1 VALQVSSVEDY
12 HAWRRGAEAVAER
25 ADAEAWRADP
35 ESSVYDARL
44 LREQTE
50 ELTRTREAGKALE
63 LVPLLRE
70 ALYRHLGELADPRL
84 YARTPLGTKHLVEA
98 FYEEALACIAYLA
111 DPDQTGLSPKFTLAG
126 FRRAAH
132 IFGRSAL
139 LLSGG
144 ATLGFF
150 HLGVVKALSE
160 QGLLPNVLSGAS
172 MGALIACGTGVR
184 TDEELDALFAN
195 PRVIRTDALKRLPPK
210 RAASE
215 RAVYDHARLEEV
227 VANNCGDY
235 TFEEAHARTGR
246 TVSISVSPTRER
258 QKPRVLCHYTTPNV
272 LMNSAAVASASIPG
286 AFPGAM
292 LRQRGPS
299 GERIPYMPTERWIDG
314 SLKGDLPMRRLSRL
328 HNVNH
333 FIVSQVNPHVAP
345 VRRVMGKRGIVPVVS
360 GVILSSVRAQVTH
373 QLELARDFTK
383 STPLYSTFDVAHSLA
398 DQPYGGDIDI
408 HPRLRPT
415 ALLRAMSNISHDE
428 LLKHIREGERAT
440 WPLLARIRDQT
451 CVSRALDG
459 AIRRLS
465 FVQAADSAQAS
476 TAK

>member
-1 VALQVSSVEDY
+1 VSGGYEE
-12 HAWRRGAEAVAER
+12 WRRRAEVA
-25 ADAEAWRADP
+25 ADRVSAEAWRANP
-35 ESSVYDARL
+35 RSSVYDAEL
-44 LREQTE
+44 LREHTE
-50 ELTRTREAGKALE
+50 ELARTREAGKALE
-63 LVPLLRE
+63 LVPFLRE

-84 YARTPLGTKHLVEA
+84 YAVTPLGTKHVVEA
-98 FYEEALACIAYLA
+98 FYAEGLACIEYLG
-111 DPDQTGLSPKFTLAG
+111 DPQQTGLDPAFTLAG

-150 HLGVVKALSE
+150 HLGVVKALFE
-160 QGLLPNVLSGAS
+160 HDLLPDVLSGAS

-184 TDEELDALFAN
+184 TDAEIKALFAD
-195 PRVIRTDALKRLPPK
+195 PQVIRTDAIKRLPPR

-215 RAVYDHARLEEV
+215 RAIYDPARLEEV
-227 VANNCGDY
+227 VAHNCGDY

-286 AFPGAM
+286 AFPGAT
-292 LRQRGPS
+292 LRQRSSS
-299 GERIPYMPTERWIDG
+299 GQSVPYMGTETWIDG

-345 VRRVMGKRGIVPVVS
+345 VRRVTGKRGVIPFVS
-360 GVILSSVRAQVTH
+360 GAIVSSIRAQVVH
-373 QLELARDFTK
+373 QLELARGFTQ
-383 STPLYSTFDVAHSLA
+383 STPLYGPIDLAHSLA
-398 DQPYGGDIDI
+398 GQPYGGDIDI
-408 HPRLRPT
+408 YPRLRPI
-415 ALLRAMSNISHDE
+415 ALLHAMSNISHKE
-428 LLKHIREGERAT
+428 LEQHIQEGERAT
-440 WPLLARIRDQT
+440 WPLLSRVRDQT
-451 CVSRALDG
+451 CVSRALDA
-459 AIRRLS
+459 AIQRLS
-465 FVQAADSAQAS
+465 SAETQ
-476 TAK
+476 

>member
-1 VALQVSSVEDY
+1 MSSVDGYEE
-12 HAWRRGAEAVAER
+12 WRRRAEAA
-25 ADAEAWRADP
+25 ADRGGAEAWRSEP
-35 ESSVYDARL
+35 HSSVYDAEL
-44 LREQTE
+44 LREHTE

-84 YARTPLGTKHLVEA
+84 YGVTLLGTKHVVEA

-111 DPDQTGLSPKFTLAG
+111 DPDQTGLDAAFTLAG

-150 HLGVVKALSE
+150 HLGVVKALFE
-160 QGLLPNVLSGAS
+160 HELLPDVLSGAS

-184 TDEELDALFAN
+184 TDAEIKALFAD
-195 PRVIRTDALKRLPPK
+195 PRAIRTDAIKRLPPK

-215 RAVYDHARLEEV
+215 RAIYDPARLEEV
-227 VANNCGDY
+227 VAHNCGDY
-235 TFEEAHARTGR
+235 TFEEAHTRTGR

-286 AFPGAM
+286 AFPGAR
-292 LRQRGPS
+292 LHQRLPS
-299 GERIPYMPTERWIDG
+299 GESAPYMGTETWIDG

-345 VRRVMGKRGIVPVVS
+345 VRRVTGRTGVFPFVSKAIV
-360 GVILSSVRAQVTH
+360 SSFRAQVVH
-373 QLELARDFTK
+373 QLGLARTVTK
-383 STPLYSTFDVAHSLA
+383 STPLYGAIDVAHSLA
-398 DQPYGGDIDI
+398 EQPYGGDIDI
-408 HPRLRPT
+408 HPRLRPI
-415 ALLRAMSNISHDE
+415 ALLRTLSNISHEE
-428 LLKHIREGERAT
+428 LEKHIQEGERAT
-440 WPLLARIRDQT
+440 WPLLARVRDQT
-451 CVSRALDG
+451 CVSRALDA

-465 FVQAADSAQAS
+465 SAETQ
-476 TAK
+476 

>member
-1 VALQVSSVEDY
+1 MSSAADY
-12 HAWRRGAEAVAER
+12 EAWRKEAEAATDRVG
-25 ADAEAWRADP
+25 AEAWRADP
-35 ESSVYDARL
+35 QSTVYDASL

-50 ELTRTREAGKALE
+50 ELTRTREGRNAGALI
-63 LVPLLRE
+63 PLLQE

-84 YARTPLGTKHLVEA
+84 YAVTPLGTKHVVEA
-98 FYEEALACIAYLA
+98 FYEEALACIEYLA
-111 DPDQTGLSPKFTLAG
+111 DPDQTGLEPAFTLAG

-150 HLGVVKALSE
+150 HLGVVKALFE
-160 QGLLPNVLSGAS
+160 EGLLPDVLSGAS
-172 MGALIACGTGVR
+172 MGALVACGTAVR
-184 TDEELDALFAN
+184 TDEEIRTLFAD
-195 PRVIRTDALKRLPPK
+195 PRVIRTDAIKRLPPK

-215 RAVYDHARLEEV
+215 RAVYDPARLEEV
-227 VANNCGDY
+227 VAHNCGDY

-258 QKPRVLCHYTTPNV
+258 QKPRVLCHYTSPNV

-286 AFPGAM
+286 AFPATT
-292 LRQRGPS
+292 LHQRLPS
-299 GERIPYMPTERWIDG
+299 GESAPYMGTETWIDG
-314 SLKGDLPMRRLSRL
+314 SLKGDLPMRRMSRL

-345 VRRVMGKRGIVPVVS
+345 VRRVTGKPGVIPVVS
-360 GVILSSVRAQVTH
+360 GVVVSSLRT
-373 QLELARDFTK
+373 QLAHYLDIARDFTQ
-383 STPLYSTFDVAHSLA
+383 STRLYGPIDVAHSLA
-398 DQPYGGDIDI
+398 NQPYGGDIDI
-408 HPRLRPT
+408 HPRLRPI
-415 ALLRAMSNISHDE
+415 ALLRTLSNISHKE
-428 LLKHIREGERAT
+428 LLQHIHEGERAT

-451 CVSRALDG
+451 CVSRALDA

-465 FVQAADSAQAS
+465 LADAQ
-476 TAK
+476 

>member
-1 VALQVSSVEDY
+1 MTVGYEQ
-12 HAWRRGAEAVAER
+12 WRAEAEARAER
-25 ADAEAWRADP
+25 RDAEAWRAKP
-35 ESSVYDARL
+35 ESHVYDAAL
-44 LREQTE
+44 LRQHTE
-50 ELTRTREAGKALE
+50 ELTRTREAGRALE

-84 YARTPLGTKHLVEA
+84 YVVTPLGTKHIVEA
-98 FYEEALACIAYLA
+98 FYAEALACIEYLA
-111 DPDQTGLSPKFTLAG
+111 DPNQTGLGLDFTLAG

-160 QGLLPNVLSGAS
+160 QSLLPDVLSGAS

-184 TDEELDALFAN
+184 TDEEIKALFED
-195 PRVIRTDALKRLPPK
+195 PSVIRTDAVKRLSPK
-210 RAASE
+210 RAAKE
-215 RAVYDHARLEEV
+215 RAVYDPARLEEV
-227 VANNCGDY
+227 VAHNCGDY

-258 QKPRVLCHYTTPNV
+258 QKPRVLCHYTSPNV
-272 LMNSAAVASASIPG
+272 LMNSAAVASAAIPG
-286 AFPGAM
+286 AFPATT
-292 LRQRGPS
+292 LRQRLPS
-299 GERIPYMPTERWIDG
+299 GETAPYMGTETWIDG

-345 VRRVMGKRGIVPVVS
+345 VRRVTRRRGMLPVVS
-360 GVILSSVRAQVTH
+360 GIIVSSLRTQVTH
-373 QLELARDFTK
+373 QLEVARDLAKNTRMYG
-383 STPLYSTFDVAHSLA
+383 PIDVAHSLA

-408 HPRLRPT
+408 HPRLRPV
-415 ALLRAMSNISHDE
+415 ALLRAMANISHGE
-428 LLKHIREGERAT
+428 LLEHIREGERAT
-440 WPLLARIRDQT
+440 WPTLARVRDQT
-451 CVSRALDG
+451 CVSRALYS

-465 FVQAADSAQAS
+465 AASA
-476 TAK
+476 